1 MSASSSGAHDLSTC
15 GCCEAGSEE
24 QGHANRHGL
33 PALSYRIGTQ
43 STFLSRMLAL
53 LPAERVSGGP
63 NQGVR
68 PLAALTTRAG
78 DDPAVALL
86 DAWATAAD
94 VLAFYQE
101 RIANEAY
108 LQTATE
114 RRSVLEL
121 ARSIGYELN
130 PGVAASTYLAF
141 TVDESSGVTGTAT
154 VSEGTKVLSLPT
166 GGDLPQTFETSEEI
180 EARAVWNEM
189 KPRTTQP
196 QEFQFGLYADL
207 ALVGVDGSTIPIR
220 QWYVKGTQTGIKP
233 GDPLLLYWNTY
244 AFPSSEMLRV
254 RAVVLETEFDR
265 TRLDLERDDDPHL
278 EQVPSI
284 PPFQLGL
291 PTPTDTIDTDV
302 DFNDDNVGDYILN
315 QTWTEPDLASFMEIN
330 GWDEQDV
337 LDYLDEDESEEDQPG
352 WYGLFA
358 FGEKL
363 GFFGHNAPAYATL
376 PDAVVEQ
383 FSPYPQDWD
392 LSTFS
397 IWRDPNSWP
406 LAYWSDADV
415 YLERAVPELV
425 PNSWV
430 LFERPTSTAAFR
442 LADLHEASIAACGI
456 SGNATG
462 LELRTTVYGHST
474 LDKGSSWNLR
484 TTSIHV
490 KSERLELAELPIEE
504 DVEGAYVM
512 LEGLVLGLEKGR
524 HVAVSGE
531 DADAP
536 GVFRS
541 EVVALALVLH
551 IGGYTTLCFQ
561 TGLTYRYLRDTMTLN
576 ANVVPATHGETME
589 EVLGSGDGAQA
600 NQSFELSGSPLT
612 YVSAVT
618 TSGGQSTLE
627 VRVNGIL
634 WEEASSLYGADAD
647 SRVYISR
654 LDDDGVTSVVFGDGV
669 DGARLPSGQ
678 ENVVATYRTGIVADG
693 KVDAGALTLLQ
704 TRPPGIREVANPV
717 SATGAADPESLDDA
731 RANSPLTVLTLE
743 RIVSLQD
750 FESFAG
756 AFAGIGKAQ
765 ASAVWNGEADVV
777 HITVAGEEG
786 DQVASGSDLHTN
798 LVAAIGAVRDPT
810 RQVTLGSYDSLFF
823 YVRARVLVDS
833 DYTASEVLAA
843 AEAHL
848 LETFS
853 FETREFAQ
861 PVSAAEAMAEIQGV
875 DGVTAVD
882 LDELY
887 STGAADLNEL
897 LASKPA
903 RWDDPVV
910 LPAQL
915 LTIDPA
921 GIFLTEM

>member
-1 MSASSSGAHDLSTC
+1 MSVSSSGAHDLSTC
-15 GCCEAGSEE
+15 GCCEAGAEE
-24 QGHANRHGL
+24 RGHANRHGL
-33 PALSYRIGTQ
+33 PALSYRLGTQ
-43 STFLSRMLAL
+43 STFLSRMLAR

-63 NQGVR
+63 NEGVR

-141 TVDESSGVTGTAT
+141 TVDDSSGAPGTAT
-154 VSEGTKVLSLPT
+154 VSESTKVLSLPT
-166 GGDLPQTFETSEEI
+166 GGDLPQTFETSEQI
-180 EARAVWNEM
+180 EARAVWNEL

-196 QEFQFGLYADL
+196 QEIQFGYYATM
-207 ALVGVDGSTIPIR
+207 ALVGTDGATIPIR
-220 QWYVKGTQTGIKP
+220 QLYVKGTQTGIKP
-233 GDPLLLYWNTY
+233 GDPLLLYWT
-244 AFPSSEMLRV
+244 AFNYPAWAMLRV
-254 RAVVLETEFDR
+254 RAVIVETASDR
-265 TRLDLERDDDPHL
+265 TRLDLERDDDPYL

-284 PPFQLGL
+284 PPFDIGS
-291 PTPTDTIDTDV
+291 PAPVETIDTDV
-302 DFNDDNVGDYILN
+302 DFNDDNVEDYILN
-315 QTWTEPDLASFMEIN
+315 QSWKEQGLASFMEMN
-330 GWDEQDV
+330 GWDEQDL
-337 LDYLDEDESEEDQPG
+337 LDYLEGVSSAEDLPNWHG
-352 WYGLFA
+352 VFA
-358 FGEKL
+358 FKQRL
-363 GFFGHNAPAYATL
+363 GFLGHNAPAYATL

-406 LAYWSDADV
+406 LANWSDADV
-415 YLERAVPELV
+415 YLERTVPELV
-425 PNSWV
+425 PDSWV
-430 LFERPTSTAAFR
+430 IFEKPDGTSAYR
-442 LADLHEASIAACGI
+442 LAGLHEASIAACGI
-456 SGNATG
+456 SGKAVG
-462 LELRTTVYGHST
+462 LELHNAWGHPSVSKAHT
-474 LDKGSSWNLR
+474 KNLR
-484 TTSIHV
+484 TMSAHV

-504 DVEGAYVM
+504 DVEDAVVM
-512 LEGLVLGLEKGR
+512 LEGLVLGLEEGR

-536 GVFRS
+536 GVVRS
-541 EVVALALVLH
+541 EVVVLAEVLH
-551 IGGYTTLCFQ
+551 IGGYTTLYFQ
-561 TGLTYRYLRDTMTLN
+561 TGLTYRYIRDTVTLN
-576 ANVVPATHGETME
+576 ANVVPATHGETVE

-612 YVSAVT
+612 YVSAAT
-618 TSGGQSTLE
+618 TSGGQSTLA

-634 WEEASSLYGADAD
+634 WDEASSLYGADAD

-669 DGARLPSGQ
+669 NGARLPSGQ
-678 ENVVATYRTGIVADG
+678 ENVVATYRTGIGADG

-704 TRPPGIREVANPV
+704 TRPPGVREVANPV

-765 ASAVWNGEADVV
+765 ASAVWNGEGDVV
-777 HITVAGEEG
+777 HITVAGEDG
-786 DQVASGSDLHTN
+786 DQVTSGPGLHEN
-798 LVAAIGAVRDPT
+798 LVAAIDAVRDPT
-810 RQVTLGSYDSLFF
+810 RQVTLGSYDPLFF
-823 YVRARVLVDS
+823 YVGARVLVDS
-833 DYTASEVLAA
+833 SYTASNVLEA

-853 FETREFAQ
+853 FETREFGQ
-861 PVSAAEAMAEIQGV
+861 PVSAAEVMAEIQGV

-887 STGAADLNEL
+887 STGAADLNTL
-897 LASKPA
+897 LQSQPA